1 MMLNDGEKT
10 VTYDVL
16 HDRLLRYLEQEN
28 ENVDVSELLKEI
40 VRVSE
45 LLIEKEMDEYEF
57 AHLNFQE
64 YLAAKE
70 IFDRK
75 VEQIVIDRLT
85 IPEWKPLILMYS
97 SLLKNPSA
105 LIRSML
111 DQNLTDLA
119 RSALQETTKKVD
131 PTIEQEL
138 ERLSNR
144 VTNSTYTQLETLLK
158 AEKWKEADEETA
170 KVMLEVVGQTERGFL
185 MPDDLTDFP
194 CEDLLTIDRL
204 WVEASNG
211 HFGFSVQ
218 KKIWEECGSPMDYN
232 DDYEKLITACGWADP
247 KYSLSISLMGE
258 LPDVEG
264 CWGGM
269 GMWGEYA
276 TLFSRTDL

>member
-1 MMLNDGEKT
+1 M
-10 VTYDVL
+10 
-16 HDRLLRYLEQEN
+16 
-28 ENVDVSELLKEI
+28 
-40 VRVSE
+40 SE

-85 IPEWKPLILMYS
+85 IPEWKPLILIYS

-131 PTIEQEL
+131 PTIEQDL
-138 ERLSNR
+138 ERLSNQ
-144 VTNSTYTQLETLLK
+144 VANLTYTQLEALLK
-158 AEKWKEADEETA
+158 AGKWKEADGETI
-170 KVMLEVVGQTERGFL
+170 KVMMEVVGQTERGFL

-204 WVEASNG
+204 WVEASKG
-211 HFGFSVQ
+211 YFGFSVQ
-218 KKIWEECGSPMDYN
+218 KKIWEECGSPMSYN
-232 DDYEKLITACGWADP
+232 DGYKRLIKTCGWANLRYSP
-247 KYSLSISLMGE
+247 SLSLKGE
-258 LPDVEG
+258 LP
-264 CWGGM
+264 GG
-269 GMWGEYA
+269 GVGGVGWKVS
-276 TLFSRTDL
+276 LFLRNDL